1 MTNKYVFRPRARL
14 LLQLGEQLIRNESI
28 AFLELVKNS
37 YDADATDVIIQMEAV
52 DNTSKGMILIDDNGE
67 GMDIDIIKNVWME
80 PGSDHKEILF
90 QSGKRTQKYKRL
102 PLGEKG
108 IGRFGAHKLGQ
119 VIELITRM
127 KNGPEIY
134 LKIDWTK
141 FAEKKYLD
149 DVPISIHERTPEIF
163 KGRMTGTR
171 IIITKLRSTWNR
183 RMIRE
188 VYRSVNSLCSPFDAP
203 DSFRVLFDLDKKEW
217 IEGLFSWEEAQKYS
231 LFKISSELEGQ
242 QIKKFKYEFTPWD
255 SMTKVK
261 YKKITEKDDEV
272 KKNNEMVYQEDR
284 KSLPID
290 LSTAGIGKIRFEA
303 LIFDRDTRI
312 LSLGVE
318 DKIGLKQYLDENG
331 GIRVYR
337 DGVRVYDY
345 GEPGNDWLGLGIRRV
360 NVPTVRISNNLIV
373 GAVHIE
379 REESEGLTEKTNRE
393 GFIENQNYEI
403 FKKAVLYVLRLSE
416 TLRNID
422 KDYLRTFYGP
432 TPMTQPVL
440 SSLDNLRSIVDKK
453 IKDEKLREEISDYLM
468 RIEND
473 YKYINETL
481 LRSAGAGLNLSVVIH
496 EIEKIINELSEVVKK
511 HNVSS
516 RIVSLVKR
524 LSDLIEGYSII
535 LRSSGRKNENIKN
548 LVDQA
553 LFDIEFRL
561 QAHKIN
567 VIKSYSDFRGNLNV
581 RCARNL
587 IVGSLLNIF
596 DNSIWWLNYGKV
608 EKKKIY
614 ISIEEGENDFLYLI
628 IADNGPGFA
637 LPVEEIV
644 KPFVS
649 SPAKEGMGLGLH
661 IASEVMESHR
671 GELLFPDKGDFTMPS
686 EFKSGAVIAL
696 GFRRKETK

>member
-1 MTNKYVFRPRARL
+1 MTSKYVFRPRARL

-37 YDADATDVIIQMEAV
+37 YDADATDVIIQMSKV
-52 DNTSKGMILIDDNGE
+52 DNSKEGMILIDDNGE
-67 GMDIDIIKNVWME
+67 GMDKDIIRNVWME
-80 PGSDHKEILF
+80 PGSDHKERLF
-90 QSGKRTQKYKRL
+90 QSGTRTPRFKRL

-108 IGRFGAHKLGQ
+108 IGRFGAHKLGE
-119 VIELITRM
+119 VVELITRK

-141 FAEKKYLD
+141 FTEKKYLE
-149 DVPISIHERTPEIF
+149 DVPVSIHERTPEVF

-171 IIITKLRSTWNR
+171 IIISKLRSTWNR
-183 RMIRE
+183 GMIRE

-203 DSFRVLFDLDKKEW
+203 DSFRVLFDLDRKDW
-217 IEGLFSWEEAQKYS
+217 IEGLLSWEEVARFA
-231 LFKISSELEGQ
+231 LFRVSAELSGQ
-242 QIKKFKYEFTPWD
+242 QIRKFRYEFTPWD

-261 YKKITEKDDEV
+261 PRKVTEKDDEV
-272 KKNNEMVYQEDR
+272 RKNSEMAYSEDR
-284 KSLPID
+284 QPVPID
-290 LSTAGIGKIRFEA
+290 LSAAGVGKLSFEA

-312 LSLGVE
+312 LSLGVQ
-318 DKIGLKQYLDENG
+318 DKKGLKQYLDENG

-360 NVPTVRISNNLIV
+360 QYPTVRISNNLII
-373 GAVHIE
+373 GAVHLE
-379 REESEGLTEKTNRE
+379 RAESEGLREKTNRE
-393 GFIENQNYEI
+393 GFIENQNYETLRR
-403 FKKAVLYVLRLSE
+403 AVLYVLRLSE
-416 TLRNID
+416 TFRNTD
-422 KDYLRTFYGP
+422 KDHLRTFYGP
-432 TPMTQPVL
+432 TPTTQPVL
-440 SSLDNLRSIVDKK
+440 SSLDDLRSIVEKK
-453 IKDEKLREEISDYLM
+453 IKDEKLRKEINVYLG
-468 RIEND
+468 RIEDD

-496 EIEKIINELSEVVKK
+496 EIEKIIHELSEVVRK
-511 HNVSS
+511 HDVSS
-516 RIVSLVKR
+516 RIVALVKR
-524 LSDLIEGYSII
+524 LSDLIEGYSVI
-535 LRSSGRKNENIKN
+535 LRSSGRKNESLKYLI
-548 LVDQA
+548 DQA

-561 QAHKIN
+561 QAHKIT
-567 VIKSYSDFRGNLNV
+567 VIKAYSEFNGNANV

-614 ISIEEGENDFLYLI
+614 VSLEEGGKDFLYLI
-628 IADNGPGFA
+628 IADNGPGFT
-637 LPVEEIV
+637 LPVDEIV

-649 SPAKEGMGLGLH
+649 APAKEGMGLGLH
-661 IASEVMESHR
+661 IASEVMVSHG
-671 GELLFPDKGDFTMPS
+671 GELIFPERGDFFMPA
-686 EFKSGAVIAL
+686 EFNSGAVIAL